1 VVGRFFFGGGG
12 WGWVHLPPGRVFCCN
27 LFSGCG
33 RLCRWVR
40 HLTEIEDLDMPTTH
54 HSAAAERHLQ
64 AAHAHQ
70 AAAASHNMND
80 HLGAH
85 EQSLLAM
92 EHAREAHRLSEEEAE
107 AAKVLKVSKELE
119 TR

>member
-1 VVGRFFFGGGG
+1 MAGAWMLGVLRHGSGI
-12 WGWVHLPPGRVFCCN
+12 LRV
-27 LFSGCG
+27 
-33 RLCRWVR
+33 
-40 HLTEIEDLDMPTTH
+40 EDIEMPTTQ
-54 HSAAAERHLQ
+54 HSAAAERHMQ

-85 EQSLLAM
+85 EQSMLAM
-92 EHAREAHRLSEEEAE
+92 EHAREAHRLSEEL
-107 AAKVLKVSKELE
+107 AKLPKEEKVAKVSKELE